1 MTTSTTPRLRSAIL
15 CRIILRAGLA
25 GMLVAAPVAAAPAF
39 ADSATHLTVSRAA
52 AGGAQNVSIGL
63 NKSLIVDLPVDAREV
78 IVSQPTIAVATMRSK
93 RRAILQ
99 GMGIGDTNIMFLD
112 DRGAQI
118 SALEVSVVRDDSTLT
133 TALAHLFPGSNIA
146 VQGFGDHLILSG
158 TVRSQDDV
166 TKAAAVAAQ
175 FAGGEGNVANIVT
188 VSGPQQVMLKVTVAE
203 VSRQAVKQLGLDLTG
218 SLSAGALTTGI
229 LNNESLGGASNVVN
243 GNSITAGVAVPGFS
257 LNATLHALEQR
268 GLSRTLDQP
277 TLTALSGQAAE
288 FNAGG
293 EFPVPTD
300 SSTDANGHTTVTY
313 TFKQFGV
320 DLKFTPTVKSNGII
334 GVVVDSSVSEPTT
347 DGAVT
352 VGGVTIPATKN
363 REAKTAVELPPGSTL
378 SLAGLFQEEERQ
390 QINSLPGLSNIP
402 ILGALFRSR
411 DFIRQ
416 QTELV
421 ILVTP
426 YLVSPG
432 AAPALPT
439 DGIVAAGDAEANFL
453 GHMQKLYGVG
463 NPDQPPAQYHGS
475 IGFALE

>member
-1 MTTSTTPRLRSAIL
+1 MTIVSSPRRKLQGHL
-15 CRIILRAGLA
+15 CRITLGIGLG
-25 GMLVAAPVAAAPAF
+25 GMLLATPVAIAPVL
-39 ADSATHLTVSRAA
+39 ADSTHLSVSR

-99 GMGIGDTNIMFLD
+99 GMGIGDTNIVFLD
-112 DRGAQI
+112 ARGAQI

-133 TALAHLFPGSNIA
+133 TALAKLLPGSNIA

-158 TVRSQDDV
+158 TALSQDDV
-166 TKAAAVAAQ
+166 AKAATIASQ
-175 FAGGEGNVANIVT
+175 FAGGDGNIANIVT
-188 VSGPQQVMLKVTVAE
+188 VSGPQQVTLKVTVAE
-203 VSRQAVKQLGLDLTG
+203 VSRQAVKQLGLNLTG
-218 SLSAGALTTGI
+218 SFNAGALTTGI
-229 LNNESLGGASNVVN
+229 VNNESLGGASNIVT
-243 GNSITAGVAVPGFS
+243 GNSITAGVNAGGLS
-257 LNATLHALEQR
+257 LQATLRALEQR
-268 GLSRTLDQP
+268 GLSRTLDEP

-293 EFPVPTD
+293 EFPVPASIDTLGQV
-300 SSTDANGHTTVTY
+300 SY

-320 DLKFTPTVKSNGII
+320 DLKFTPTVKSNGVI
-334 GVVVDSSVSEPTT
+334 GIVVDSSVSEPTT

-352 VGGVTIPATKN
+352 VGGLTIPATKN
-363 REAKTAVELPPGSTL
+363 REAKTAVELPAGSTL
-378 SLAGLFQEEERQ
+378 SIGGLFQEEERQ
-390 QINSLPGLSNIP
+390 QINALPGLSNIP

-426 YLVSPG
+426 YLASPG
-432 AAPALPT
+432 APPSLPT
-439 DGIVAAGDAEANFL
+439 DGVVAAGDAEANFL

-463 NPDQPPAQYHGS
+463 NPSRQPAQYHGS

>member
-1 MTTSTTPRLRSAIL
+1 MTIFSPPRSKPVVSL
-15 CRIILRAGLA
+15 CRLVVLA
-25 GMLVAAPVAAAPAF
+25 SFVAIFCGAATPPAVAASSTRLAI
-39 ADSATHLTVSRAA
+39 SRV
-52 AGGAQNVSIGL
+52 GGIQNVSVGL
-63 NKSLIVDLPVDAREV
+63 NKSMIIDLPVDASEI
-78 IVSQPTIAVATMRSK
+78 IVSQPSIAAATMRSK
-93 RRAILQ
+93 RRVILQ
-99 GMGIGDTNIMFLD
+99 GMGIGDTNIVFLD
-112 DRGAQI
+112 SRGAQI

-133 TALAHLFPGSNIA
+133 TVLARLLPGSNIA

-158 TVRSQDDV
+158 TATSQDDV
-166 TKAAAVAAQ
+166 AKAASIAGQ
-175 FAGGEGNVANIVT
+175 FAGGDGNVANIIT

-203 VSRQAVKQLGLDLTG
+203 VSRQAVKQLGLDLSG
-218 SLSAGALTTGI
+218 SLSMGALTTGI
-229 LNNESLGGASNVVN
+229 INNNSLGGASNVVTSN
-243 GNSITAGVAVPGFS
+243 AITAGVNAGNLS
-257 LNATLHALEQR
+257 LTATLRALEQR
-268 GLSRTLDQP
+268 GLSRTLDEP

-300 SSTDANGHTTVTY
+300 SSVNANGQTVVSY
-313 TFKQFGV
+313 TFKKFGV

-352 VGGVTIPATKN
+352 VGGLTIPATKD

-390 QINSLPGLSNIP
+390 QINALPGLSNIP

-432 AAPALPT
+432 APPTLPT
-439 DGIVAAGDAEANFL
+439 DGVVAAGDAEANFL

-463 NPDQPPAQYHGS
+463 NPSAPPAQYHGS

>member
-1 MTTSTTPRLRSAIL
+1 MTIVSPPRHKLQGHFRRGRVLGVGLLATLMMATAAI
-15 CRIILRAGLA
+15 
-25 GMLVAAPVAAAPAF
+25 APSV
-39 ADSATHLTVSRAA
+39 ADSPTHLTVSRSS
-52 AGGAQNVSIGL
+52 GASQSVSIGL
-63 NKSLIVDLPVDAREV
+63 NKSMIIDLPADAREV
-78 IVSQPTIAVATMRSK
+78 IVSQPTIAGATMRSK

-99 GMGIGDTNIMFLD
+99 GIGIGDTNIVFLD

-133 TALAHLFPGSNIA
+133 KVLAKLLPGSNIV
-146 VQGFGDHLILSG
+146 VQGFGDHLVLTG
-158 TVRSQDDV
+158 TALSQDDV
-166 TKAAAVAAQ
+166 SKAVTIASQ
-175 FAGGEGNVANIVT
+175 FAGGADNVANILT
-188 VSGPQQVMLKVTVAE
+188 VSGPQQVTLKVTVAE
-203 VSRQAVKQLGLDLTG
+203 VSRQAVKQLGLNLTG
-218 SLSAGALTTGI
+218 SLDAGALTTGI
-229 LNNESLGGASNVVN
+229 VNNESLGGASNVVTA
-243 GNSITAGVAVPGFS
+243 NSITAGVDVAGLS
-257 LNATLHALEQR
+257 LQATMRALEQR
-268 GLSRTLDQP
+268 GLSRTLSEP

-293 EFPVPTD
+293 EFPVPASIDTLGQV
-300 SSTDANGHTTVTY
+300 SY
-313 TFKQFGV
+313 TFKTFGV

-352 VGGVTIPATKN
+352 VGGLTIPATKN
-363 REAKTAVELPPGSTL
+363 REAKTSVELPAGSTL
-378 SLAGLFQEEERQ
+378 SIGGLFQEEERQ
-390 QINSLPGLSNIP
+390 QINALPGLSNIP

-426 YLVSPG
+426 YLATPG
-432 AAPALPT
+432 APPTLPT
-439 DGIVAAGDAEANFL
+439 DGVVAAGDAEANFL

-463 NPDQPPAQYHGS
+463 NPDPPPAQYHGS